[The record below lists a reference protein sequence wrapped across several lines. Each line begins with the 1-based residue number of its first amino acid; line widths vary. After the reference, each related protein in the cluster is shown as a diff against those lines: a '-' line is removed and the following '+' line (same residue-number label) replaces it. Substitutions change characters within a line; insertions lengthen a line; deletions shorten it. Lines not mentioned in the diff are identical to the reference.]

1 MEPKVVST
9 ESARHASR
17 PGRRK
22 HFRHTHLEASH
33 DTRCRNPPIRRRRVE
48 DDAGNVFHG
57 PGDIR
62 VEEVPRPEAGP
73 GEAVI
78 RVTTT
83 TICGTDVHIL
93 KGEYPVRPG
102 LVIGHE
108 PVGVIEELGAGVTG
122 YEIGERVLVGAI
134 TPCGQC
140 RACLSGNLSQCGHGE
155 GYRGPRRLA
164 LRQHHR
170 RRAGRVPPRP
180 VRAGEPDAHPGRRH
194 RRAGRPARRHRL
206 DRLQWPPSRATC
218 GSATR
223 SSCSPWARSAC
234 APSPGAKLTGA
245 SLIIGVDSDPVR
257 LEMAKRMGADV
268 VLDFTQVDVVAEV
281 KRLTGGGAD
290 VTIEALGT
298 QGTFENA
305 LRCLRPG
312 GTLSSLGVYSGKL
325 QMPYDAFAAG
335 LGDHRIVTTLCP
347 GGKERMRRLIATVQ
361 SGRFDPLPLIT
372 HRFALDDIVEAYDLF
387 SNRRDGVLKV
397 AIRP

>member
-1 MEPKVVST
+1 MTLVAETP
-9 ESARHASR
+9 R
-17 PGRRK
+17 PGSGAPQ
-22 HFRHTHLEASH
+22 TMQA
-33 DTRCRNPPIRRRRVE
+33 T
-48 DDAGNVFHG
+48 VFHG

-62 VEEVPRPEAGP
+62 VEPVPRPHAGP

-78 RVTTT
+78 RITTT
-83 TICGTDVHIL
+83 TICGTDVHIV

-108 PVGVIEELGAGVTG
+108 PVGVIEELGVGVTG
-122 YEIGERVLVGAI
+122 YEIGDRVLVGAI

-140 RACLSGNLSQCGHGE
+140 RACLSGNLSQCGHGG
-155 GYRGPRRLA
+155 GYEALGGWRFGNTIDGAQAEYLLVPSAQANLTPIPDDVTDEQVVLLADIASTGFSAAESGKVRIADSVVVFALGPIGLCAVAGARL
-164 LRQHHR
+164 
-170 RRAGRVPPRP
+170 
-180 VRAGEPDAHPGRRH
+180 
-194 RRAGRPARRHRL
+194 
-206 DRLQWPPSRATC
+206 S
-218 GSATR
+218 
-223 SSCSPWARSAC
+223 
-234 APSPGAKLTGA
+234 GA

-257 LEMAKRMGADV
+257 LEVAGRMGADV

-281 KRLTGGGAD
+281 KRLTGGAD

-325 QMPYDAFAAG
+325 EVPYEAFAAG

-372 HRFALDDIVEAYDLF
+372 HRFALDDIVGAYDLF

>member
-1 MEPKVVST
+1 MTVISET
-9 ESARHASR
+9 SR
-17 PGRRK
+17 P
-22 HFRHTHLEASH
+22 ASTVS
-33 DTRCRNPPIRRRRVE
+33 DTMR
-48 DDAGNVFHG
+48 ATVFHG

-62 VEEVPRPEAGP
+62 VDEVPRPLAGV

-83 TICGTDVHIL
+83 TICGTDVHIV

-102 LVIGHE
+102 LIIGHE
-108 PVGVIEELGAGVTG
+108 PVGVIEELGPGVSG
-122 YEIGERVLVGAI
+122 YEIGQRVLVGAI

-140 RACLSGNLSQCGHGE
+140 RACLAGHLSQCGHGGGFE
-155 GYRGPRRLA
+155 ALGGWRFGNTIDGAQAEYLLVPSAQANLTLIPDGVTDEQVVLLTDIASTGFSGAESGNVRIGDAVVVFALGPIGLCAVAGARLM
-164 LRQHHR
+164 
-170 RRAGRVPPRP
+170 
-180 VRAGEPDAHPGRRH
+180 
-194 RRAGRPARRHRL
+194 
-206 DRLQWPPSRATC
+206 
-218 GSATR
+218 
-223 SSCSPWARSAC
+223 
-234 APSPGAKLTGA
+234 GA

-268 VLDFTQVDVVAEV
+268 ALDFTQVDVVAEV

-325 QMPYDAFAAG
+325 EMPYDAFSAG
-335 LGDHRIVTTLCP
+335 LGGHRIVTTLCP
-347 GGKERMRRLIATVQ
+347 GGKERMRRLIATVE

-387 SNRRDGVLKV
+387 SNRREGVLKV
-397 AIRP
+397 AMRP